1 MAGKAFAVAFGE
13 NGMRRK
19 LTVWWGIPC
28 KSAIP
33 VFKSLAEQLDVDILF
48 VALNDLPAHRKKLG
62 WDIPDFGKLSFQV
75 LGASWI
81 SEAKALI
88 DDRAGLHIVN
98 GIYHDE
104 RVRYISHRLAE
115 KNREFGVIME
125 APANLRTGLGR
136 IIKKFVG
143 PIVTPFRT
151 RFVAKKARFVLSA
164 SGDRQRDFERLGFSR
179 DRIFRYGYFPDFP
192 AITRKPGPSFD
203 LRVLCI
209 GYLEPFKGQD
219 CLLSALAILKH
230 NKIPFEC
237 VITGFGSSES
247 YLVKMNDRLGLQEN
261 VKFVGVVSNDKLKE
275 LFDWANILVAP
286 GLEEPWGIRV
296 NEALLSGLP
305 VVVSDGVGAKELVEV
320 SGAGEL
326 FRAGSS
332 ASLADALTRSL
343 ARLSNEAELVDKVCA
358 FQRSITPH
366 AAAAYL
372 VEVLDYIQA
381 GSVVSLTR
389 PIPPWSLPPKPG
401 QQLLQE
407 HTV

>member
-1 MAGKAFAVAFGE
+1 
-13 NGMRRK
+13 MRRK

-33 VFKSLAEQLDVDILF
+33 VFKSLAEQLDIDILF
-48 VALNDLPAHRKKLG
+48 VALNDLPTHRKKLG
-62 WDIPDFGKLSFQV
+62 WGIPDFGELSFEV
-75 LGASWI
+75 LGANWI
-81 SEAKALI
+81 SKAVALI

-98 GIYHDE
+98 GIYHDK
-104 RVRYISHRLAE
+104 RVRYVSHRLVE

-125 APANLRTGLGR
+125 APANLRTGLRR

-151 RFVAKKARFVLSA
+151 RSVAQKAKFVLSA
-164 SGDRQRDFERLGFSR
+164 SGDHQRDFERLGFAR

-192 AITRKPGPSFD
+192 AITRKTGPNFD
-203 LRVLCI
+203 LRILCI

-230 NKIPFEC
+230 KIPFEC
-237 VITGFGSSES
+237 AVTGFGSSES
-247 YLVKMNDRLGLQEN
+247 YLLKMRDRLGLQEN
-261 VKFVGVVSNDKLKE
+261 VKFEGVVSNDKLRE
-275 LFDWANILVAP
+275 LFNWANILIAP

-326 FRAGSS
+326 FRAGSP

-343 ARLSNEAELVDKVCA
+343 ARLSNSTELVDKVCA
-358 FQRSITPH
+358 FQRCITPQ

-372 VEVLDYIQA
+372 AEVLDYIEA
-381 GSVVSLTR
+381 GSGASATR
-389 PIPPWSLPPKPG
+389 PIPAWSLPPKPG
-401 QQLLQE
+401 QLLLQE